1 LRRVSASG
9 GRLAGALARAQLA
22 LCGRLRLRS
31 APPPAGPSPCP
42 CDERCAARSASAA
55 SSWLDPVKRHGFVST
70 RLQQTRREMER
81 GAQTFGRQYHSGHLR
96 PNVVL
101 LLLFHV
107 CLRPVTAPLR
117 FSAPE
122 IRAPGRRPGRSRW
135 RARGDRSRARAR
147 VRTARARAA
156 RARAARARTGPRR
169 AARARVAR
177 ARASATPSRATRWP
191 ARGFFTA
198 ELAALASAGAGR
210 IPAAPSRTC
219 SRWARA

>member
-1 LRRVSASG
+1 MSGTALRCPAGRIRRAGCSHPLSICPLCARFRIIASTS
-9 GRLAGALARAQLA
+9 AQL
-22 LCGRLRLRS
+22 LC
-31 APPPAGPSPCP
+31 C
-42 CDERCAARSASAA
+42 CCCFMFASA
-55 SSWLDPVKRHGFVST
+55 R
-70 RLQQTRREMER
+70 
-81 GAQTFGRQYHSGHLR
+81 
-96 PNVVL
+96 
-101 LLLFHV
+101 
-107 CLRPVTAPLR
+107 VTAPLR